1 MRRTVWLILTS
12 LSLVAGGAP
21 AWAAEVQAPGT
32 PDTPPDAL
40 LEADESPE
48 SPALDD
54 TFAGPVT
61 PSGRLASL
69 RPWAA
74 PVGDLPSLSIRP
86 SADAVVDGDAGL
98 RLQSVVVQRWFGNAD
113 TAVGIGV
120 GALALNQS
128 GRSDLQAGGTPV
140 YSVSVQ
146 HRLSERT
153 HVSFDLWSNQ
163 RLSGTGG
170 SEVLATRWNLEW
182 RPTPSSGFGFSRGGV
197 HFRFDASS
205 VMSLRVRGGGAKLY
219 YRVQF

>member
-1 MRRTVWLILTS
+1 MRRTVRLILTS
-12 LSLVAGGAP
+12 LSLVAGGVP
-21 AWAAEVQAPGT
+21 AWAAEAQAPVA
-32 PDTPPDAL
+32 PDASAPDAL
-40 LEADESPE
+40 LAAEESPTPDD
-48 SPALDD
+48 SPLAE
-54 TFAGPVT
+54 PVT
-61 PSGRLASL
+61 PASRPASL